1 MNLDQCIDKLI
12 NSNNVVIKTKSA
24 AYCLSMNYN
33 IDYAVSVLQEIA
45 DNPDNGIFGFNAE
58 MTLKVWKKMVT

>member
-1 MNLDQCIDKLI
+1 MQCRFVFRMI
-12 NSNNVVIKTKSA
+12 
-24 AYCLSMNYN
+24 YCLSMNYN

-58 MTLKVWKKMVT
+58 MILKVWIKNGYLKIY